1 METSSNRQQKTREQ
15 RRRQI
20 LETAFEIFS
29 KKGYN
34 ATKVSD
40 IAERAGVSQGTIYWY
55 FDSKEDLLTQ
65 SLLSFF
71 DQMSQGM
78 IESLEQFPSATQ
90 KLRSLADILDSFIKS
105 AEGLFIIFLE
115 FWASSSQREQVG
127 KIWTDIL
134 VQYKD
139 FLSNIIHEGIQNG
152 EFKPVDADG
161 LVWAVMATY
170 DGLAAYDMFIQGLNI
185 SNISRTFIDTIL
197 DGLLIDN
204 PGEDDDI
211 TDK

>member
-1 METSSNRQQKTREQ
+1 METSSNRQQKIREQ

-40 IAERAGVSQGTIYWY
+40 IAAQAGVSQGTIYWY

-71 DQMSQGM
+71 EDMSHSM
-78 IESLEQFPSATQ
+78 VESLERFPTAME
-90 KLRSLADILDSFIKS
+90 KLRSLADILENFIKS

-115 FWASSSQREQVG
+115 FWASSSQREEVG

-197 DGLLIDN
+197 NGLLIDN
-204 PGEDDDI
+204 PREE
-211 TDK
+211 KNAPSK